1 MPVFKYWNLLLITN
15 SGRTKLDKRKKKERG
30 KWILIH
36 ASALVWFLLGS
47 ILIIVLNNVPK
58 QTSSSPLIIQC
69 GLQNIMLAIDL
80 GIDPFWLSSAT
91 FTMESTTGS
100 STLYVA
106 DIAREDVPT
115 TATTLV
121 SDSAHHIYDIGYP
134 PYYLARGS
142 NYSVTNHFSSPV
154 EFWFIKS
161 EPRDCNNVNQWN
173 CSDHRDDNKICENLT
188 SGEAAPLYS
197 VNVSDYYAFCVNP
210 SNTTNSML
218 EILNLVTYNLTAIQ
232 ERSKQREEIS
242 LTKKTIDLNMYK
254 WFDFRKED
262 MSIFLH
268 IHLCRGDTQS
278 NELPLKI
285 KVHRRM
291 DILCITILIAL
302 ILAIS
307 HLSITVIAHIRQKR
321 LCRRQKKPKNHMH
334 AI

>member
-1 MPVFKYWNLLLITN
+1 MPVFKSNTGIYFLYTN

-47 ILIIVLNNVPK
+47 ILIIVLNSVPK

-91 FTMESTTGS
+91 FTMDSTTGS

-106 DIAREDVPT
+106 DIAREDAPT
-115 TATTLV
+115 TVTTTKKV
-121 SDSAHHIYDIGYP
+121 PYP

-142 NYSVTNHFSSPV
+142 NYSVTNNFSGPV

-161 EPRDCNNVNQWN
+161 EPRKCNNAKLLQWN
-173 CSDHRDDNKICENLT
+173 CSVPQDDNKICENLK

-210 SNTTNSML
+210 SNKISSML
-218 EILNLVTYNLTAIQ
+218 EILNSVTYNLTAIQ
-232 ERSKQREEIS
+232 ERSRQREEIS

-268 IHLCRGDTQS
+268 IHSCRGDTQS

-321 LCRRQKKPKNHMH
+321 LCRRQKTKQNH

>member
-1 MPVFKYWNLLLITN
+1 MHANIKYWNLLIIH

-47 ILIIVLNNVPK
+47 ILIIVLNSVPK

-69 GLQNIMLAIDL
+69 GLQNVILAIDL

-91 FTMESTTGS
+91 FTMDSTTGS

-106 DIAREDVPT
+106 DIAREDAPT
-115 TATTLV
+115 TVTTF
-121 SDSAHHIYDIGYP
+121 DNANIGYP

-142 NYSVTNHFSSPV
+142 NYSVTNNFSGPV

-161 EPRDCNNVNQWN
+161 EPRKCNDVKLLQWN
-173 CSDHRDDNKICENLT
+173 CSDPPDDNKICENLT

-210 SNTTNSML
+210 SNTINSML

-232 ERSKQREEIS
+232 ERSRQREEIS

-268 IHLCRGDTQS
+268 IHSCHGDTQS
-278 NELPLKI
+278 NGELPLKI
-285 KVHRRM
+285 IVHRRM

-302 ILAIS
+302 ILAIFQI
-307 HLSITVIAHIRQKR
+307 SITVIVHIRQKR
-321 LCRRQKKPKNHMH
+321 LCRRQKNRV
-334 AI
+334 I